1 MALQIL
7 EENGTFQLHGSLTTT
22 TTKSFISH
30 FEHIITTMKKVTV
43 NIDKVDAI
51 DTNGVDALKTL
62 MHFALRSNHM
72 FSIIGN
78 GCKDIYEDYNMSFA
92 A

>member
-22 TTKSFISH
+22 TTRSFISH
-30 FEHIITTMKKVTV
+30 FEHIIKTMKNVTV

-51 DTNGVDALKTL
+51 DTNGVEALKTL
-62 MHFALRSNHM
+62 MRIALRSNNI
-72 FSIIGN
+72 FSVIGN
-78 GCKDIYEDYNMSFA
+78 GCKDIYDDYKCSFA

>member
-7 EENGTFQLHGSLTTT
+7 EENGTFQLHGSLNATTT
-22 TTKSFISH
+22 RSFISH
-30 FEHIITTMKKVTV
+30 FEHIINTV
-43 NIDKVDAI
+43 KDITVDIDHVSSIDAS
-51 DTNGVDALKTL
+51 GVEAFKIL
-62 MHFALRSNHM
+62 MATAFKSNHV

-78 GCKDIYEDYNMSFA
+78 GCKDIYEDYKSSFA